1 LQFPRES
8 WGLARHAF
16 SSKLSAAKSKRV
28 GSRLLYSAPYRHDWW
43 SAALRHRLPALHH
56 QASVPSTEVTI
67 TGTGAYVP
75 ERVVT
80 NAELSRILGENI
92 DDFVS
97 NMLGIKE
104 RRYCAANESTAD
116 LAEAAAKR
124 ALESAGITADDVDL
138 IIVATDTPEY
148 ISPATAPVVQA
159 RLAAWRAA
167 AFDVNSACAGFVT
180 ALDVAWKYLRADER
194 YERVLVI
201 GAYAMSKFIDPH
213 DKKTSTIFAD
223 GAGAV
228 VVERSDKPGILA
240 SELYADG
247 RLAGGMGVFAGGTA
261 EPITEAVLKE
271 GNRNRL
277 RFVTKYPPEVNEEG
291 WPRIARSVLRS
302 VARDENDVKLWLW
315 TQVNLSTI
323 RMVMG
328 TLDQPMERAHT
339 IMHKWGYTGSA
350 CLPMALDDAV
360 EMGRLE
366 QGDLVL
372 LTGSGAGLAMGC
384 IAMEWNPRLVG
395 RRKRAVQAQDESSGK
410 G

>member
-1 LQFPRES
+1 MTLRE
-8 WGLARHAF
+8 A
-16 SSKLSAAKSKRV
+16 
-28 GSRLLYSAPYRHDWW
+28 
-43 SAALRHRLPALHH
+43 
-56 QASVPSTEVTI
+56 TI
-67 TGTGAYVP
+67 TGTGSYVP

-80 NAELSRILGENI
+80 NAELSQVLGENI

-97 NMLGIKE
+97 NTLGIRE
-104 RRYCAANESTAD
+104 RRYCAPEESTAD
-116 LAEAAAKR
+116 LAAAAGNQ
-124 ALESAGITADDVDL
+124 ALRSAGVSAKDLDL

-148 ISPATAPVVQA
+148 VSPATAPVVQA
-159 RLAAWRAA
+159 RLGAWRAA

-180 ALDVAWKYLRADER
+180 ALDVAWKYLRADPR
-194 YERVLVI
+194 YEKVLVI

-228 VVERSDKPGILA
+228 VIEAAEKAGILA

-247 RLAGGMGVFAGGTA
+247 RLASGMGVFAGGTA
-261 EPITEAVLKE
+261 EPITDAVLRS
-271 GNRNRL
+271 GNRNKL

-291 WPRIARSVLRS
+291 WPRIVRSVLTEIS
-302 VARDENDVKLWLW
+302 RDERDVDLWLW

-328 TLDQPMERAHT
+328 KLGQPMEKAHT

-350 CLPMALDDAV
+350 CLPMALDDA
-360 EMGRLE
+360 MRAGRLHE
-366 QGDLVL
+366 GDLVV

-384 IAMEWNPRLVG
+384 IAMQWNPR
-395 RRKRAVQAQDESSGK
+395 AVRHRVTMSQTAKARDGEGS
-410 G
+410 